1 MDTADTLIYLI
12 LEYTDAE
19 ICSKVNNVI
28 TIKSMMVIQLTMPL
42 KLSIDILPENRLD
55 LNMQMIVNGYS
66 MLVDS
71 IGNVILSIVESR
83 NIITDKHE
91 TIRAI
96 S

>member
-12 LEYTDAE
+12 LEYMDAE

-55 LNMQMIVNGYS
+55 LNMQMIVNGYI